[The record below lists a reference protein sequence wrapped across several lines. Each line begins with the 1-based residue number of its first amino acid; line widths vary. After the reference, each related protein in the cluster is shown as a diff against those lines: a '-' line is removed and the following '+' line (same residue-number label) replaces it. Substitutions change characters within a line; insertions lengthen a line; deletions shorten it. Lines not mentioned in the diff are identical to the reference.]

1 MLIYGYELLASH
13 WNSHHDK
20 RSHVADE
27 VVELAKNFAAPFSNP
42 NPDDDQKYYILLI
55 ITDGVINDI
64 EETIHQ
70 IVEASRTPLS
80 IIIVGVGD
88 NDFTEMERLDADD
101 EPLISKFSGEK
112 MCSLV

>member
-13 WNSHHDK
+13 WNSHNDK

-64 EETIHQ
+64 EETIHE
-70 IVEASRTPLS
+70 IVEASHTPLS
-80 IIIVGVGD
+80 IIIVGVG
-88 NDFTEMERLDADD
+88 ELGSQIQIQ
-101 EPLISKFSGEK
+101 ISGN
-112 MCSLV
+112 